1 MYASLT
7 VAYLAVAGLL
17 KLAHEDYSSLAKR
30 PYRGSSASVSKV
42 KRVMSTIVSKTKKA
56 WISMGQY
63 PLQ

>member
-1 MYASLT
+1 MYASVT
-7 VAYLAVAGLL
+7 VAYLAIAGLL

-30 PYRGSSASVSKV
+30 SKERGSSASVKV
-42 KRVMSTIVSKTKKA
+42 KRVASQFGSQVKKA